1 MARYAPLAAPRHG
14 SDPQHRKSELACHE
28 TAPSD
33 TIPPN
38 RSQNVPHR
46 CLVREL
52 HRLAYLPPRRWPG
65 HPAVGAFRRDGE
77 IIEPTNGT
85 RMKTI
90 YILDDSEVPA
100 GISAREIEQTVAA
113 QLGRG
118 VILLTD
124 SPSALLDAL
133 QLPGDVSG
141 FAGVPQ

>member
-1 MARYAPLAAPRHG
+1 
-14 SDPQHRKSELACHE
+14 
-28 TAPSD
+28 
-33 TIPPN
+33 
-38 RSQNVPHR
+38 
-46 CLVREL
+46 
-52 HRLAYLPPRRWPG
+52 
-65 HPAVGAFRRDGE
+65 
-77 IIEPTNGT
+77 
-85 RMKTI
+85 MKTI